1 MSQKITLSAGISP
14 AQAVALEA
22 LAAGATVTE
31 AAQKAGV
38 TRETVSR
45 WTHHDP
51 VFIAEL
57 QNVRAEL
64 ALQARCALEA
74 LGTQAIA
81 VLAAAL
87 QNKPVTPAALR
98 AASIVLKMLGADR
111 GQPIVEPT
119 TPEEVLLRLLE
130 REQKNQERQAKLDAK
145 QSETNAQAA
154 AAPEPEPAVAEEVT
168 TRAQVL
174 PAAPSEP
181 AGEAVAKWAVGSGQW
196 AEAAVGRQDSAVG
209 RTFLS
214 DHDGQECPSHGGEAA
229 AIAARAARA
238 DAHPRDRQRSAE
250 PVVSHQKSW

>member
-1 MSQKITLSAGISP
+1 MSQKITLPGCISP
-14 AQAVALEA
+14 VQAVALEA

-81 VLAAAL
+81 VLLAAL

-98 AASIVLKMLGADR
+98 AASIVLKLLGADR

-154 AAPEPEPAVAEEVT
+154 AVAPEPEPAVAEEVT

-181 AGEAVAKWAVGSGQW
+181 AGEAVAKWAVGSGQR

-214 DHDGQECPSHGGEAA
+214 DHDGQECPSHGG
-229 AIAARAARA
+229 I
-238 DAHPRDRQRSAE
+238 DSAG
-250 PVVSHQKSW
+250 PSFQSMPIPQLPL

>member
-1 MSQKITLSAGISP
+1 MCPDS
-14 AQAVALEA
+14 
-22 LAAGATVTE
+22 TVTE

-45 WTHHDP
+45 WMHHDP

-57 QNVRAEL
+57 QNTRADL

-74 LGTQAIA
+74 LGTEAIA
-81 VLAAAL
+81 VLTAAI

-98 AASIVLKMLGADR
+98 AASIVLKLLGADR

-119 TPEEVLLRLLE
+119 TPEEVLLRLRE

-145 QSETNAQAA
+145 QSEMNAQAA
-154 AAPEPEPAVAEEVT
+154 AVAADPEPTVAEEVT
-168 TRAQVL
+168 TRADAL
-174 PAAPSEP
+174 A
-181 AGEAVAKWAVGSGQW
+181 AGESVAKRAVGGGQW

-214 DHDGQECPSHGGEAA
+214 DRDGQECPPYSDC
-229 AIAARAARA
+229 RVRCA
-238 DAHPRDRQRSAE
+238 DQMPR
-250 PVVSHQKSW
+250 PVRPTVL